1 MKALSVTAD
10 SISSGKLEGWMIRN
24 TDRKYH
30 EFTEDSM
37 AEGCKDIA
45 AVKQAHKATRATCWN
60 LLVFSQAAFTL
71 YYLLAL

>member
-1 MKALSVTAD
+1 MKASSVTAD

-37 AEGCKDIA
+37 ADRGKDTA

-60 LLVFSQAAFTL
+60 LLVFNEAAITL
-71 YYLLAL
+71 YYLVAL